1 MANIKLKTLTFSNL
15 FSYGSDNTIN
25 FSDNKITQLTAPNG
39 SGKTSIAMILQ
50 ETLFN
55 KNIKLSSDNIRRNV
69 NISADSNVNFSEDTL
84 EKYTLV
90 NFFASW
96 CTPCRAEHHLFFEI
110 KKNYPNVFLL
120 GISHKD
126 APEDSKKYLSEEGN
140 PYSFVGLDQDGRIAL
155 EFGVFGL
162 PETFIVNNKGKIIFK
177 QMGPL
182 TEKILNDEI
191 SKLF

>member
-1 MANIKLKTLTFSNL
+1 MKQIIKFAPLVLLAFICL
-15 FSYGSDNTIN
+15 FFLLFIVFEKDPGNPPSALLNKEIPN
-25 FSDNKITQLTAPNG
+25 FSTTN
-39 SGKTSIAMILQ
+39 
-50 ETLFN
+50 LFN
-55 KNIKLSSDNIRRNV
+55 KNIKLSSDNIIRNV
-69 NISADSNVNFSEDTL
+69 NIAADNNVNFSEDTL

-96 CTPCRAEHHLFFEI
+96 CSPCRAEHHLFFEI

-120 GISHKD
+120 GIAHKD

-162 PETFIVNNKGKIIFK
+162 PETFIVNNEGKIIFK